1 MVTMIYG
8 IPRLDQADTDV
19 LGLIADQKQRLRL
32 FTQNNPNRWMGS
44 LRRSTF
50 ARAMVGSNSIEGY
63 HATVGDAIAVVQNEQ
78 TMEASDETRAA
89 LEGYRDAMTY
99 IIQAANDPHFEFAK
113 QFLKSLQFM
122 MLRHDLSKK
131 PGQWRTGAIY
141 VVEQNTAKNVDEAP
155 DAEQV
160 NGLVEELVTALK
172 ADNGT
177 PVIVRAAMAHL
188 NLTMIHPFK
197 DGNGRMARALQTLV
211 LAREG
216 ILHPVFSSIE
226 EWLGNHTPE
235 YYKVLAET
243 GEGKWSPTNDA
254 LSWVR
259 FCLTAHYQQAGTLI
273 RRNDEYSRLFDRI
286 VELVKT
292 AKLPD
297 RCTLPVF
304 DAALGWPITSPRY
317 RADAEVGEYMATRDL
332 KALCE
337 AGLFEPIGE
346 KRGRYY
352 RRTKVLETLR
362 NNVRIRRPPENPYEV
377 IKSEVQYHL
386 PFIERRA

>member
-1 MVTMIYG
+1 MIYNA
-8 IPRLDQADTDV
+8 PKLEQADLDV
-19 LGLIADQKQRLRL
+19 LRLIEDQKQRLRL
-32 FTQNNPNRWMGS
+32 FTQNNLTRWMGS
-44 LRRSTF
+44 LRRSMF

-63 HATVGDAIAVVQNEQ
+63 HATVADAIAVVENEQ
-78 TMEASDETRAA
+78 TMEASDETRTA
-89 LEGYRDAMTY
+89 LQGYRDAMTF

-122 MLRHDLSKK
+122 MLRHDLTKH
-131 PGQWRTGAIY
+131 PGQWRPGAIF
-141 VVEQNTAKNVDEAP
+141 VVDQSTGKTVYEAP
-155 DAEQV
+155 DADQV
-160 NGLVEELVTALK
+160 NGLVEELVDALR
-172 ADNGT
+172 AANET

-216 ILHPVFSSIE
+216 ILYPAFSSIE

-235 YYKVLAET
+235 YYKVLADI
-243 GEGKWSPTNDA
+243 GQGKWNPAGDA
-254 LSWVR
+254 LLWVR
-259 FCLTAHYQQAGTLI
+259 FCLTAHYQQAATLI
-273 RRNDEYSRLFDRI
+273 RRNDEYSRLYEKISD
-286 VELVKT
+286 LVKA

-297 RCTLPVF
+297 RCMVPVF

-317 RADAEVGEYMATRDL
+317 RTDAEVGEYMATRDL

-346 KRGRYY
+346 KRGRFY
-352 RRTKVLETLR
+352 RRTKILETMR
-362 NNVRIRRPPENPYEV
+362 NDVRIRKPPENPYDV
-377 IKSEVQYHL
+377 IQSATQYHL
-386 PFIERRA
+386 PFVEGRT

>member
-1 MVTMIYG
+1 MIYG
-8 IPRLDQADTDV
+8 APQLEQADLEV
-19 LGLIADQKQRLRL
+19 LGLISEQKQRLRL
-32 FTQNNPNRWMGS
+32 FTQNNPTRWMGS

-63 HATVGDAIAVVQNEQ
+63 IATVGDAIAVIEHEQ
-78 TMEASDETRAA
+78 TMDASAETQLA
-89 LEGYRDAMTY
+89 LQGYRDAMTY
-99 IIQAANDPHFEFAK
+99 IIQAATDPHFEFAK

-122 MLRHDLSKK
+122 MLRHDLTKN
-131 PGQWRTGAIY
+131 PGQWRPGAIF
-141 VVEQNTAKNVDEAP
+141 VVDQVSGSTVYEAP
-155 DAEQV
+155 DADMV
-160 NGLVEELVTALK
+160 NGLVEELVEALK

-197 DGNGRMARALQTLV
+197 DGNGRMARALQSLV

-226 EWLGNHTPE
+226 EWLGNHTLE
-235 YYKVLAET
+235 YYRVLADT
-243 GEGKWSPTNDA
+243 GEGKWAPGRDTLPWA
-254 LSWVR
+254 R
-259 FCLTAHYQQAGTLI
+259 FCLTAHYQQAATLI

-286 VELVKT
+286 EDLIK
-292 AKLPD
+292 KSGLPE
-297 RCTLPVF
+297 RSAIPVF

-317 RADAEVGEYMATRDL
+317 RTDAEVGEYMASRDL
-332 KALCE
+332 KSLCE

-352 RRTKVLETLR
+352 RRTNVLEKLR
-362 NNVRIRRPPENPYEV
+362 NAVRTKKPVENPYEV
-377 IKSEVQYHL
+377 IHSETQYQL
-386 PFIERRA
+386 PFVERRA